1 MACLGTPS
9 SSVDGVLRDGGA
21 NQVGVD
27 VCDEDQRH
35 DSEEFQSSGAGAE
48 RARGAGGMAATLM
61 GRNPSQGWGVINW
74 PVLGEVRSDLMG
86 PYGVDGAVW
95 LDQLGLC

>member
-9 SSVDGVLRDGGA
+9 SSVDGMLGDSGA
-21 NQVGVD
+21 DQVGVD

-35 DSEEFQSSGAGAE
+35 DNEEFQSSNAGAE

-61 GRNPSQGWGVINW
+61 GRNPSRGWG
-74 PVLGEVRSDLMG
+74 L
-86 PYGVDGAVW
+86 
-95 LDQLGLC
+95 

>member
-21 NQVGVD
+21 DQDGAD

-35 DSEEFQSSGAGAE
+35 DDEEFQSSGVEAE
-48 RARGAGGMAATLM
+48 RARGAGGMSVTLM
-61 GRNPSQGWGVINW
+61 GRNPSRGWGVIQW
-74 PVLGEVRSDLMG
+74 SPCRVQSG
-86 PYGVDGAVW
+86 PN
-95 LDQLGLC
+95 